1 MLVRKQPSGKERAE
15 RSAHAALVVLLIA
28 IATNVALALTLKGRI
43 DALNPSTPKQVG
55 QVITEIVGTD
65 ESGSVRNIALTGDRQ
80 TLVYFSR
87 RGCTWC
93 ERNQANVDALG
104 LQASVRYRI
113 VELSPVGERPEG
125 PRPFGVAR
133 FGVADDVIARF
144 GAHGTPYTFLLSREG
159 RIINAWAGAFG
170 PRLLPTINKTLDVEL
185 PGIVP

>member
-1 MLVRKQPSGKERAE
+1 MLVQKQPSGKGRAE

-43 DALNPSTPKQVG
+43 DALNPTPKQVG

-65 ESGSVRNIALTGDRQ
+65 ESGSVRNIALIGDRP

-104 LQASVRYRI
+104 LQASARYRI
-113 VELSPVGERPEG
+113 VELSPEDERPVG
-125 PRPFGVAR
+125 RRSFGVER
-133 FGVADDVIARF
+133 FGVADDVMARF
-144 GAHGTPYTFLLSREG
+144 GAHGTPYTFLLSQEG
-159 RIINAWAGAFG
+159 RIISAWAGAFG
-170 PRLLPTINKTLDVEL
+170 PRLLPTINQTLDVEL